1 MFCPKN
7 SEVSCKIMSELVFY
21 FCLGCVH
28 GDPVFVAGVYLF
40 LTILT
45 LRSVPIWIFN
55 YWASL
60 PACM

>member
-1 MFCPKN
+1 
-7 SEVSCKIMSELVFY
+7 MSELVFY